1 MLTDFGLARMT
12 QYTQAFFQTTT
23 RDATAGSV
31 RWTAYELFPLD
42 LQSGSDDDS
51 SSEEGLLSHGL
62 PAPPARPSG
71 QSSINLAIPSA
82 SGEDQWVANA
92 NAESELP
99 EIRIGE
105 EDEDEDGHHTK
116 ETDIWA
122 FGMVI
127 YVCEVIPY
135 RNGLNSFSPRK

>member
-31 RWTAYELFPLD
+31 RWTAYELIPLD

-51 SSEEGLLSHGL
+51 LDEEGSPSQGL
-62 PAPPARPSG
+62 AAAAFAKPVEQNPINPAVSNGGYNPIVNTIHEYG
-71 QSSINLAIPSA
+71 Q
-82 SGEDQWVANA
+82 
-92 NAESELP
+92 P
-99 EIRIGE
+99 EVKRGDY
-105 EDEDEDGHHTK
+105 DEDSEGHHTK

-127 YVCEVIPY
+127 YV
-135 RNGLNSFSPRK
+135 RG

>member
-42 LQSGSDDDS
+42 LQSGSDEES
-51 SSEEGLLSHGL
+51 SSEENILPYFSEVPSVGIDIQSRLDVATSSTNGENRSVASSSHEFGL
-62 PAPPARPSG
+62 PYT
-71 QSSINLAIPSA
+71 N
-82 SGEDQWVANA
+82 
-92 NAESELP
+92 
-99 EIRIGE
+99 IGE
-105 EDEDEDGHHTK
+105 EDEDSNGHHTK

-127 YVCEVIPY
+127 YVC
-135 RNGLNSFSPRK
+135 